1 MSQAQVECKK
11 KKKKKKPQVKVKSKL
26 LLQLSLRLSAECRM
40 VGQHDDICLE
50 SKVEPE
56 QDWVATD
63 NLGKTNS
70 RAGSNTNRTKKNHK
84 GREHILHAYTPD
96 MRVHNKYYLVSTTWS
111 DWVTFSNPN
120 IIQHLISAITL
131 DLWVWIGIASGNLV
145 VAHIKVR
152 EREMKESTHLQVKVK
167 DRVRQRKRLEFPRD
181 VTLWSDSYRVEKT
194 FRREK
199 KLIGLE
205 LKPKPKQEGKLLQ
218 TMI

>member
-70 RAGSNTNRTKKNHK
+70 RAGSNTNRTKKKHK

-152 EREMKESTHLQVKVK
+152 ERERWKRALICRSKWKTESDRGK
-167 DRVRQRKRLEFPRD
+167 DWSFRGMLLCDQTATGWRRRSGGKRNWL
-181 VTLWSDSYRVEKT
+181 V
-194 FRREK
+194 
-199 KLIGLE
+199 
-205 LKPKPKQEGKLLQ
+205 
-218 TMI
+218 